1 MTDSTRTYLNMTE
14 KESIDSL
21 FSNIIL
27 TSMRSSPKKTI
38 LETLFDH
45 CITVGPNSKLTV
57 KCDDTWTGPYLSF
70 DSIKWN
76 DIVYLDI
83 KVESFLTGQAQKVLN
98 QVIFNHKKHLALHLY
113 INNTDN
119 ESHEE
124 IIQKMS
130 KFFLNLNMRKI
141 FFISLLMIG
150 CGNEIYYLDSY
161 NYSDLGEPLYE
172 TKQLNSS
179 TLNDASVEAYGIIA
193 DEIMEDEA
201 SRIKN
206 LREILIKKIK
216 SKIVNVIIN
225 GDLEKRIPGNLNLS
239 FPKLNGQSILNSMPK
254 IAVSSGSACTSSSPK
269 PSHVLTEIGL
279 SKKLTNSVKKLKL

>member
-1 MTDSTRTYLNMTE
+1 MIDSTRTYLNMTE

-130 KFFLNLNMRKI
+130 KFFLNLNTKKMCERKKTKHLMYI
-141 FFISLLMIG
+141 FKN
-150 CGNEIYYLDSY
+150 NEDFSSY
-161 NYSDLGEPLYE
+161 SY
-172 TKQLNSS
+172 
-179 TLNDASVEAYGIIA
+179 
-193 DEIMEDEA
+193 
-201 SRIKN
+201 
-206 LREILIKKIK
+206 
-216 SKIVNVIIN
+216 
-225 GDLEKRIPGNLNLS
+225 
-239 FPKLNGQSILNSMPK
+239 
-254 IAVSSGSACTSSSPK
+254 
-269 PSHVLTEIGL
+269 
-279 SKKLTNSVKKLKL
+279 LKLLSNIQNIFYDIELWQSTINVKGGYHHVIEKWNY